1 MDSEPYYAPS
11 DDILAVTDKQVDNIN
26 HLDLD
31 KDFQSSPM
39 KSEESKSAEKTREAQ
54 LEALRQKS
62 VKAKQEEER
71 IKR

>member
-39 KSEESKSAEKTREAQ
+39 KSEESKSAEKTREA
-54 LEALRQKS
+54 
-62 VKAKQEEER
+62 
-71 IKR
+71 